1 VRPNADFFPD
11 GGGGGVNVFGG
22 GVERFPPSDGF
33 VVWLALSFAMES
45 KMVAMVI
52 QSFCGQVSTFRSW
65 GGSCSVTGRQRHGVK
80 LVGQQQQRSRG
91 GLSSS

>member
-1 VRPNADFFPD
+1 MPGVSGRNLCVRTQIFFPD

-52 QSFCGQVSTFRSW
+52 QSFCGQVSTFRS
-65 GGSCSVTGRQRHGVK
+65 
-80 LVGQQQQRSRG
+80 
-91 GLSSS
+91 